1 MRVRTQI
8 SSLSLSAL
16 VADIKAPACEVR
28 ARGVLCSRRLSPSSE
43 YIYIYTC
50 IQEGER
56 EGEAREDKSLFFCA
70 GVV

>member
-43 YIYIYTC
+43 YIYTC